1 VYKALAIVAVL
12 LGLAAAVVALRAAG
26 MSVGWGFQFQEPIF
40 LAAIC
45 TLLVVFAKNLF
56 GVFEVTFQPSGPKL
70 EPSGGVTLD
79 ATLEVLREAGR
90 ETGA

>member
-1 VYKALAIVAVL
+1 
-12 LGLAAAVVALRAAG
+12 
-26 MSVGWGFQFQEPIF
+26 MD
-40 LAAIC
+40 
-45 TLLVVFAKNLF
+45 LF